1 MKNQVKSR
9 KEKLQK
15 PVVSREDVAKA
26 KISIVCKRPM
36 QRHRRC
42 MGFLLPAILFIFFL
56 ATGAARAQNASGS
69 VLVIPVHQDIE
80 TGLSFFIQRQLRR
93 AERENFSAIVL
104 EINSNGGLVTAAQ
117 EIKDALLRS
126 KVTTIAYIKGR
137 ALSAAALIAISCHRI
152 YMEPGSEMGAAT
164 PIMLVGSG
172 VKAAEEKFVSAFRA
186 EFRASAE
193 ARKRPTAIAE
203 AMVDKNHDTIEGLS
217 KRGEVI
223 TLTSEVALKHG
234 YCDQIVASLS
244 SVLRIMNFENATIER
259 AEPTSAEWIARW
271 LTTPNISILLFT
283 VGFWCLVIE
292 FFTAGFGILGWLGLT
307 GLALFFGG
315 HMFAYLAGLETLIL
329 FVVGMILLLL
339 EAFVIPGFGLT
350 GISGI
355 LCVCFSIIMVFGG
368 VYMAMSAIAQMLI
381 YSGLIMLLLYWWG
394 PKFKFFDRFVLKEQM
409 SSEQGC
415 IAIEQN
421 QYNHLLGLEGV
432 AASTCRPAGIAKIG
446 NERYD
451 VISDG
456 EFIEKDTRIVV
467 RKVEGNKIVVR
478 QVKAD

>member
-1 MKNQVKSR
+1 
-9 KEKLQK
+9 
-15 PVVSREDVAKA
+15 
-26 KISIVCKRPM
+26 
-36 QRHRRC
+36 
-42 MGFLLPAILFIFFL
+42 MGFLLSAILFTLIF
-56 ATGAARAQNASGS
+56 AAGPLQAQSASGTI
-69 VLVIPVHQDIE
+69 LVIPVHDDIE

-152 YMEPGSEMGAAT
+152 YMEAGSELGAAT
-164 PIMLVGSG
+164 PIMLAGGG
-172 VKAAEEKFVSAFRA
+172 VQAAEAKYVSAFKA

-203 AMVDKNHDTIEGLS
+203 AMVDKDHDSIEGLS

-244 SVLRIMNFENATIER
+244 SIQRIMSLEGATVEY
-259 AEPTSAEWIARW
+259 AKPTSGEWIARW
-271 LTTPNISILLFT
+271 LTNPNVSVLLFT
-283 VGFWCLVIE
+283 IGFWCLVIE
-292 FFTAGFGILGWLGLT
+292 FFIAGFGILGWIGLT
-307 GLALFFGG
+307 CLALFFGG
-315 HMFAYLAGLETLIL
+315 HLFAYLAGLETLIL
-329 FVVGMILLLL
+329 FGAGMVLLLL

-368 VYMAMSAIAQMLI
+368 IYTAMNAIAQMLV
-381 YSGLIMLLLYWWG
+381 YSALIMLILFKWG
-394 PKFKFFDRFVLKEQM
+394 PKFKLLDKFVLKEQL
-409 SSEQGC
+409 STAQGC
-415 IAIEQN
+415 VAVNLNEFD
-421 QYNHLLGLEGV
+421 HLINLEGV
-432 AASTCRPAGIAKIG
+432 AVSPCRPAGIVKIG
-446 NERYD
+446 DERYD
-451 VISDG
+451 VVSDG
-456 EFIEKDTRIVV
+456 DFIEKGARVIV
-467 RKVEGNKIVVR
+467 RKVEGNNIVVR
-478 QVKAD
+478 EITAD